1 MLRSIKDGICVCGGG
16 GDGGDVDGSNGGG
29 GADGSG
35 ENSVVGDGGESGVYR
50 SGGSVVHRSV
60 GGGCVEVVDILMLD
74 AVFVVEGVVLVVGCV
89 MRLVLCC
96 FCWKPVEMNG
106 QSIGGF
112 LFGIV
117 IWVDHFIFLEWGFLD
132 KMVGA
137 DMLLDVVVV
146 EVVVVGT
153 VDVMQV
159 CFFVFFRRGCLWDM
173 MGNSGDRGCG

>member
-1 MLRSIKDGICVCGGG
+1 MGFVCVVVVVMVVMLMVAMGV
-16 GDGGDVDGSNGGG
+16 VVLMV
-29 GADGSG
+29 
-35 ENSVVGDGGESGVYR
+35 VVGVVLLVMVVRVACIGV
-50 SGGSVVHRSV
+50 V
-60 GGGCVEVVDILMLD
+60 GVLCIGVLEVDCVEVVDILVLD

>member
-1 MLRSIKDGICVCGGG
+1 MGFVCVVVVVMVLMVAMG
-16 GDGGDVDGSNGGG
+16 VVVLMV
-29 GADGSG
+29 
-35 ENSVVGDGGESGVYR
+35 VVGIVLVMVVRVACIGV
-50 SGGSVVHRSV
+50 V
-60 GGGCVEVVDILMLD
+60 GVLCIGVLEVDCVEVVDILVVD
-74 AVFVVEGVVLVVGCV
+74 VVFVVEGVVLVVGCV

-96 FCWKPVEMNG
+96 FCLKPVEMNG

-112 LFGIV
+112 HFGIV

-173 MGNSGDRGCG
+173 MGNSGDRSCG